1 MHAVTDDEA
10 QYKTALLVLVKKS
23 HVENARRYCR
33 HITREAP
40 SEAERDVK
48 YVLTL
53 FLDDYVVK
61 CGNKIANFFRST
73 VNKHPVR
80 VLQPDALDIER

>member
-1 MHAVTDDEA
+1 MDDEA
-10 QYKTALLVLVKKS
+10 QYKTALLILVEKS
-23 HVENARRYCR
+23 YVENARGYCR

-40 SEAERDVK
+40 SETERNVK

-53 FLDDYVVK
+53 FLDYYVVK